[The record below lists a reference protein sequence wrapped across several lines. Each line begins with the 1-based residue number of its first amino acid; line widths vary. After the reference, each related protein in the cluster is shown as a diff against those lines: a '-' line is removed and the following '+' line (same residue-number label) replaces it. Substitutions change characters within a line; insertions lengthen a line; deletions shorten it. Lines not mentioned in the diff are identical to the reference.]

1 MSSTCL
7 GVKWLFSWPA
17 AVIYASPISVT
28 VDPLEGCDDEGNEQT
43 VVTDLSYF
51 REQHLFV
58 IGKGT
63 LGPQF
68 VHGGRS

>member
-1 MSSTCL
+1 MSSARL

-28 VDPLEGCDDEGNEQT
+28 VGPLEGCDGEGNEQT

-51 REQHLFV
+51 REQHLFI

-63 LGPQF
+63 LGPEF
-68 VHGGRS
+68 VHAGSS